1 LYVLLD
7 LLINTIVSL
16 YKTEIMIQ
24 DIAGDWTFSEE
35 FECGTDLGIA
45 HFTQKGTTI
54 SGYLSYIEKVEDEEP
69 FDVIQTVSGE
79 ISGHHLKLQGT
90 KATTKEGLEINRE
103 PSPMRERLLGT
114 ALIQKMF
121 VASLSLKEYSIGLLI
136 VKYFLITS
144 FIL

>member
-1 LYVLLD
+1 
-7 LLINTIVSL
+7 
-16 YKTEIMIQ
+16 MIQ
-24 DIAGDWTFSEE
+24 DIAGDWRFSEE

-90 KATTKEGLEINRE
+90 KATTKEGLEINDYNLDTLE
-103 PSPMRERLLGT
+103 GT
-114 ALIQKMF
+114 LTHEGK
-121 VASLSLKEYSIGLLI
+121 I
-136 VKYFLITS
+136 VGHSFDTEDVCGV
-144 FIL
+144 FILERV